1 MQIDEFNSTNDAAKV
16 FNMGEQ
22 ETFDFFF
29 RQYYTS
35 LCFFANS
42 ILHDEEA
49 AKDVVQDCYVKL
61 WNRRIIKER
70 DSSVKSFLYMIVRNK
85 CLDLLRKK
93 KVMIK
98 AESQLKNNSNSD
110 SEYFDEVAFAE
121 MIREIFEHIEQLP
134 STMQK
139 VFKLYYIEGKKY
151 KQIANELNSSTEA
164 VRKQKTRALKII
176 RQKLLLLLNFF

>member
-1 MQIDEFNSTNDAAKV
+1 MPNSKQTYKATHVVSMDEEKS
-16 FNMGEQ
+16 
-22 ETFDFFF
+22 FDFFF

-42 ILHDEEA
+42 VLHDEEA

-61 WNRRIIKER
+61 WNRHIIKER
-70 DSSVKSFLYMIVRNK
+70 DSSVKSFLYIIVRNK
-85 CLDLLRKK
+85 SLDLLRKK

-98 AESQLKNNSNSD
+98 AELQLKNNNNSD

-121 MIREIFEHIEQLP
+121 MIREIFEHIERLP
-134 STMQK
+134 ATMQK

-151 KQIANELNSSTEA
+151 KQIANELNSSSEA